1 MTNVVPPRHHSRA
14 DTWALGCLLF
24 ELCTGRPLF
33 CAQPC
38 CATASSALASVR
50 QQILEFDQPPQ
61 LPECYSAD
69 LAAVLGALLRA
80 RPAQRPSAA
89 ELLAMPAVT
98 AHMAALP
105 QTLQAQLAATAQQP
119 HRPPACSVR
128 GGGCLA
134 CTSLQEGALSAAEL
148 NACLPQ
154 AAYPDGSPGLRD
166 SLAAGQP
173 NRGRSLWRRS
183 HAADCRSTSVSSR
196 ASSASAYSDC
206 SARSAGTLSL
216 ASLDLAGGTPLASP
230 SSSGGGSPRSVAG
243 SRGDSSLPPLQL
255 SRLQRSSC
263 VPALA
268 AGC

>member
-1 MTNVVPPRHHSRA
+1 M
-14 DTWALGCLLF
+14 
-24 ELCTGRPLF
+24 
-33 CAQPC
+33 
-38 CATASSALASVR
+38 R

>member
-1 MTNVVPPRHHSRA
+1 M
-14 DTWALGCLLF
+14 WALGCLLF

-69 LAAVLGALLRA
+69 LAAVLGALLHA
-80 RPAQRPSAA
+80 RPAQRLSAA

-105 QTLQAQLAATAQQP
+105 HLVHAQLAAMAQQP
-119 HRPPACSVR
+119 RRPPACGVR
-128 GGGCLA
+128 GSGCPA
-134 CTSLQEGALSAAEL
+134 CSSLQQEALSAAEL
-148 NACLPQ
+148 NACLPH

-173 NRGRSLWRRS
+173 KRGRSLWRRS
-183 HAADCRSTSVSSR
+183 RAADCRSTSVSSR

-206 SARSAGTLSL
+206 STRSAGTLSL
-216 ASLDLAGGTPLASP
+216 ASLDLAGCTPLASP
-230 SSSGGGSPRSVAG
+230 CSSGGGSPRSVAG
-243 SRGDSSLPPLQL
+243 SHGDSSLPPQPP

-263 VPALA
+263 MPALA